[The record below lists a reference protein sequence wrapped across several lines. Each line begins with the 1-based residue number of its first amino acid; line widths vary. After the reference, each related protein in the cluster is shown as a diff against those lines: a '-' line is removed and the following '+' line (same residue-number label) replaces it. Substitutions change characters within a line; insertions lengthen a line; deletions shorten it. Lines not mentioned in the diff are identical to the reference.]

1 MSNKIDP
8 DLESK
13 IRFGF
18 KFFNKF
24 MVFLWR
30 LGMGPWFGLWPQG
43 WGQIM
48 VITHTGR
55 KTGEK
60 YKTPVNFTILEG
72 EIFCIAGFGKIADWY
87 RNLITTPEAEI
98 WLPGGWWKV
107 IAEDVSDVNNRTE
120 IMRSVV
126 KASGFAGPMF
136 GVDQKKLDDNGLAKA
151 TRSYKIL
158 HLQRVSALTGGGG
171 PGDLALIWQI
181 VTFLLIPLLFIN
193 RNKRRKT

>member
-1 MSNKIDP
+1 MSKKIDP
-8 DLESK
+8 DLERK

-18 KFFNKF
+18 KLFNKF

-30 LGMGPWFGLWPQG
+30 LGMGPWFGLWPEG

-60 YKTPVNFTILEG
+60 YKTPVNYAILEVD
-72 EIFCIAGFGKIADWY
+72 IYCIAGFGKIADWY
-87 RNLITTPEAEI
+87 RNLLTKPEAEI

-107 IAEDVSDVNNRTE
+107 IAEDVSDVNNRPE
-120 IMRSVV
+120 IMRAVV

-136 GVDQKKLDDNGLAKA
+136 GVDPKKLDDNELTRA
-151 TRSYKIL
+151 TRSYKIIRL
-158 HLQRVSALTGGGG
+158 TRVSAMTGEGG
-171 PGDLALIWQI
+171 PGDLALTWQI
-181 VTFLLIPLLFIN
+181 TTFLLIPLLFIK
-193 RNKRRKT
+193 RFKRRKP